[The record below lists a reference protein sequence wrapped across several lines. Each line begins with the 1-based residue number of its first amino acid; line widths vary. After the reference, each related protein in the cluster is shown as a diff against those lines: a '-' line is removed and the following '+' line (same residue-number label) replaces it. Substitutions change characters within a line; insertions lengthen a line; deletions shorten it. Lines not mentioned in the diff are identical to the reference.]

1 MSEHVLFEVTWRCA
15 GVVTLFAMKR
25 LFSCMG
31 SHVDSKVVSSCVRE
45 VALCANKRLLSAVNL
60 HVDFQVRMCLGWAA
74 ALVAIV
80 FLAPTGAQIAIP
92 TYYWPSTPLF
102 QIKFEVWELIPLA
115 MMMVCRTFI
124 SQTSTKVF
132 SASTTYE
139 KQLRIEKT
147 RLSHQV
153 WSHGGS
159 TFKKKDIKRPFFP
172 PCRNWPIYVHCMYEF
187 FSYIYV
193 RNETT

>member
-45 VALCANKRLLSAVNL
+45 VALCANKRLLSAVNS
-60 HVDFQVRMCLGWAA
+60 HVDFRVRMCLGWAA

-124 SQTSTKVF
+124 SQTSN
-132 SASTTYE
+132 SS
-139 KQLRIEKT
+139 
-147 RLSHQV
+147 S
-153 WSHGGS
+153 SGS
-159 TFKKKDIKRPFFP
+159 RQAREELKKKKIIYIQFP
-172 PCRNWPIYVHCMYEF
+172 RWWAH
-187 FSYIYV
+187 
-193 RNETT
+193 